1 MAGNT
6 IRQDIKQDNG
16 RIDDPH
22 VGQVVGRY
30 KSSRRGK
37 QTIALIIACDAGDSG
52 CIDPIEYFKSP
63 VLIGCGMSFHVK
75 QVDFQD
81 PKDSADLTGLL
92 REYAQF
98 ERCDRPEL
106 SQISR
111 VLAEFPT
118 AFSVLAYADR
128 SRIEAVGLINCFYG
142 FSTFEMR
149 PLVNIHDV
157 IVTGRFRGQGVA
169 AAMLREVERI
179 ARMRDCCRLTLEVYE
194 DNTPARRAYE
204 KYGFIRDPSHPD
216 VDVHFLRKPL

>member
-1 MAGNT
+1 MHF
-6 IRQDIKQDNG
+6 
-16 RIDDPH
+16 P
-22 VGQVVGRY
+22 
-30 KSSRRGK
+30 
-37 QTIALIIACDAGDSG
+37 
-52 CIDPIEYFKSP
+52 
-63 VLIGCGMSFHVK
+63 VK
-75 QVDFQD
+75 QVDYQD

-106 SQISR
+106 SQIPEK
-111 VLAEFPT
+111 LAGFPT

-128 SRIEAVGLINCFYG
+128 SRVEAVGLTNCFYG

-157 IVTGRFRGQGVA
+157 IVTDRFRGQGVA
-169 AAMLREVERI
+169 AAMLSEIERM
-179 ARMRDCCRLTLEVYE
+179 ARSRGCCRLTLEVYE
-194 DNTPARRAYE
+194 DNIPARRAYE